1 MPTGALWGP
10 PGAPHHS
17 FHKALTLS
25 CSSLDGEPGVGGAEG
40 SLPGSLIL
48 AHTAP
53 EEGVSSWTL
62 GSGHRLALL
71 QCGSSLRNC
80 AAWFRKPVL
89 KGERLHWTAG
99 TLPAVRAPESDPYIH
114 PQVREYPGLWD
125 VGLLAARTLSGLK
138 P

>member
-1 MPTGALWGP
+1 M
-10 PGAPHHS
+10 
-17 FHKALTLS
+17 
-25 CSSLDGEPGVGGAEG
+25 EPGQIPSMDSG
-40 SLPGSLIL
+40 S
-48 AHTAP
+48 
-53 EEGVSSWTL
+53 ECFSSTRSDSVKLNRGMYWSK
-62 GSGHRLALL
+62 GPDARVNK
-71 QCGSSLRNC
+71 CGSSLRNC